1 MNPRTTAII
10 SAIGIALAGFSMLS
24 SSGEAPSPAVA
35 TLESILLACGVIGLV
50 GSLVR
55 MSRSG

>member
-10 SAIGIALAGFSMLS
+10 SAIGIALVGFSMLS

-35 TLESILLACGVIGLV
+35 TLEWILLACGVIGLV